1 MLEIRRDDEI
11 FDTEQLLTV
20 DDTHEEHT
28 CTP

>member
-20 DDTHEEHT
+20 DTHEEHT